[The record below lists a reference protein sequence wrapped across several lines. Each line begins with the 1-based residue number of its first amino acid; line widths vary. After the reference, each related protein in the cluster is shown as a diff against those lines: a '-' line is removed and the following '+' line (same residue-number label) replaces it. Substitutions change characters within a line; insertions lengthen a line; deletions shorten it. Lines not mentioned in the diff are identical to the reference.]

1 MNLNKTKIVATIGPA
16 SSSYEALK
24 EMAEAG
30 MNICRLNFSHGAHEV
45 HKAVVDNIRKLNSE
59 KAYNIGII
67 ADLQGPKI
75 RIGMMEKNSS
85 GADEIDL
92 VTGDEI
98 TFTTKECIGTKE
110 KLYITYQSFPSDV
123 KVDDKILINDGKIA
137 LRVLETDRVSE
148 VKALVTHGGILS
160 SKKGV
165 NLPNTKI
172 SLPCLT
178 DKDKKDLEFA
188 LSQDVEWIGLSF
200 VRSGEDIIE
209 LKHLIAN
216 QGKNT
221 KVIAKIEK
229 PEAVQDID
237 VIIKETDA
245 IMVARGDLGVEVP
258 MQKVPVIQKLIV
270 KKCLE
275 AAKPVIIATQ
285 MMESMIT
292 GISPSRAEV
301 NDVANSVMDG
311 ADALML
317 SGETSVGDH
326 PAKVVEAM
334 RTIIEY
340 IEGFED
346 IYNKEHLPV
355 PGTDRFISDSICYNA
370 SLIAKQTNAAA
381 IITMTHSGYTA
392 FRVSSHRPDTNILIF
407 TDNQSILNMLNLVWG
422 VRGFYYDKYVST
434 DHTIADIKLRLKK
447 MGLVKEKDI
456 IINIASIPISER
468 GQSNMIKVSYVN

>member
-178 DKDKKDLEFA
+178 DKDKKDLDFA

-370 SLIAKQTNAAA
+370 SLIAKQTSAAA